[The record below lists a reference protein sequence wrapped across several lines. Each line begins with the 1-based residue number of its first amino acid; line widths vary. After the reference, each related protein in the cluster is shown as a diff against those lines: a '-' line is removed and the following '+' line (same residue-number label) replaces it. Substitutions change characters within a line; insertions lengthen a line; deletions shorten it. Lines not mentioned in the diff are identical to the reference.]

1 MPNLETNNQTDK
13 DLTVV
18 KSNDVYTSLSLSE
31 EGNGAKV
38 DGDLIITKDLHVQV
52 NIKGISD
59 SNYPVSAD
67 TVTANN
73 LESLSGGDLT
83 LKSTSGDLVVD
94 VGGLDLK
101 LGASGTSYIEMNVIN
116 GLKIYD
122 ISDTPNDYAQFKT
135 ETHGQLKIITED
147 ASGNNLGDLVCD
159 IEGAIVLD
167 SNNGEFNMRNAG
179 VNFSPTNAAYAGMI
193 LGYTNLCGS
202 YTTYTMTTT
211 MTVVDSN
218 AKVSFKA
225 PPSGN
230 VEIDVHV
237 YRDSSTSVERI
248 YLGLSDNATYN
259 QATGQIGDGSTSI
272 DQVYSHGVDYA
283 DETDDR
289 IINCKFVVCGL
300 TPNTDYEYWLGASAT
315 TGTTYLRWGGT
326 TGTDPDRFYPP
337 LIMKATALPKD
348 AQIQND

>member
-1 MPNLETNNQTDK
+1 MPNLETNNQTDT

-18 KSNDVYTSLSLSE
+18 KSNDVNTSLSLSE

-38 DGDLIITKDLHVQV
+38 DGDLIITKDLHVQG

-101 LGASGTSYIEMNVIN
+101 LGASGTSYIEMNVIG
-116 GLKIYD
+116 GLKMYD
-122 ISDTPNDYAQFKT
+122 ISDTPNDYAQLKT
-135 ETHGQLKIITED
+135 ETHGQLKIVTED

-179 VNFSPTNAAYAGMI
+179 VNFSPANSSYAGMI
-193 LGYTNLCGS
+193 LACTEVYPGSDLSDTLFFAPTSSYTNVMKNFDSADHYLKV
-202 YTTYTMTTT
+202 TF
-211 MTVVDSN
+211 TV
-218 AKVSFKA
+218 
-225 PPSGN
+225 PPSNRVKIVAHLPHIANPDG
-230 VEIDVHV
+230 
-237 YRDSSTSVERI
+237 SF
-248 YLGLSDNATYN
+248 YLGLATDTS
-259 QATGQIGDGSTSI
+259 ATSLGAKYESLVWD
-272 DQVYSHGVDYA
+272 V
-283 DETDDR
+283 DETDDVIIHREWYINGADHSWSANQSKTLYVIAKETSTGSR
-289 IINCKFVVCGL
+289 IFMG
-300 TPNTDYEYWLGASAT
+300 GAFGA
-315 TGTTYLRWGGT
+315 WQMEA
-326 TGTDPDRFYPP
+326 
-337 LIMKATALPKD
+337 IALPNSIGD
-348 AQIQND
+348 GT